1 MQAARQ
7 PFVLGALAGAVAMAA
22 VMSGAEALGRNIS
35 AAEPQGTAAARYS
48 SKVVFENARVRVK
61 DVTFPAGA
69 LSTGM
74 HTHDL
79 PHVGVILTGG
89 TLVFTEPG
97 KQKESVKFDAGSVGY
112 RDANVTHDAGNPG
125 ATAMRVIEVELK

>member
-1 MQAARQ
+1 MQAGRQ
-7 PFVLGALAGAVAMAA
+7 LFVTGALAGSIAMAA

-35 AAEPQGTAAARYS
+35 AAEPQGTAAAKYS

-79 PHVGVILTGG
+79 AHVGIILTAG

-97 KQKESVKFDAGSVGY
+97 KQKESVKFEVGSVGY
-112 RDANVTHDAGNPG
+112 RDANVSHDAGNPG
-125 ATAMRVIEVELK
+125 QTPMRVIEVELK